1 MAVLGV
7 TVLFTALAAVLLQL
21 DFLFLLIRFFF
32 YEKMNSH
39 FFTGFFLI
47 WEVKCW
53 YPQSFIMCYNS
64 KFMFIVWKKGKIT
77 SLKSKSKW
85 KSMFL
90 LYQYSDFILDVW
102 LINLYCS
109 S

>member
-39 FFTGFFLI
+39 FFHWILFDLRGTVL
-47 WEVKCW
+47 V
-53 YPQSFIMCYNS
+53 ST
-64 KFMFIVWKKGKIT
+64 KFYYV
-77 SLKSKSKW
+77 L
-85 KSMFL
+85 
-90 LYQYSDFILDVW
+90 QQ
-102 LINLYCS
+102 
-109 S
+109 

>member
-1 MAVLGV
+1 
-7 TVLFTALAAVLLQL
+7 
-21 DFLFLLIRFFF
+21 
-32 YEKMNSH
+32 
-39 FFTGFFLI
+39 
-47 WEVKCW
+47 
-53 YPQSFIMCYNS
+53 
-64 KFMFIVWKKGKIT
+64 MFIVWKKGKIT

>member
-1 MAVLGV
+1 MKRWILIFSLDSFWFERYSVGIHQ
-7 TVLFTALAAVLLQL
+7 VLL
-21 DFLFLLIRFFF
+21 
-32 YEKMNSH
+32 
-39 FFTGFFLI
+39 
-47 WEVKCW
+47 
-53 YPQSFIMCYNS
+53 CYNS

-90 LYQYSDFILDVW
+90 LYQYSDCILDVW